1 MKELTEFQK
10 LVHELLIEYAT
21 TVYVVKGGGNAS
33 LKTAKDYCE
42 SMERYLPKEA
52 ISRFGID
59 FPQTA
64 YDVLDVNRLQQ
75 VHDIID
81 QNPEW
86 KEYDKISHGSTF
98 RGGLKC
104 LIALKND
111 LAFLN
116 HKRIA
121 HTMLNPISYKSNKDG
136 FVEDIREGKSY
147 ESHSVKYERNPHLRA
162 MCINHYGYK
171 CYVCGFDFKEH
182 YGELGNNFIE
192 VHHLT
197 PLSELKE
204 EHVTSP
210 IEGMVPLCSNCHSMV
225 HKTNPPIEVEK
236 LKAIF
241 K

>member
-1 MKELTEFQK
+1 MKELNAYQK
-10 LVHELLIEYAT
+10 FVQNLLIEYAT

-33 LKTAKDYCE
+33 PKTAKDYCE

-52 ISRFGID
+52 KNRFGID

-75 VHDIID
+75 IHDIID
-81 QNPEW
+81 ENPEW
-86 KEYDKISHGSTF
+86 KEYDRISHGSTF

-111 LAFLN
+111 IEFL
-116 HKRIA
+116 KRKGA
-121 HTMLNPISYKSNKDG
+121 EQTMFNPVFYRSIYDG
-136 FVEDIREGKSY
+136 YTEDLREGKSY
-147 ESHSVKYERNPHLRA
+147 ESHSIKYERNPRLRA
-162 MCINHYGYK
+162 MCINHYGCK
-171 CYVCGFDFKEH
+171 CYVCGFDFKKH

-210 IEGMVPLCSNCHSMV
+210 VDGMVPLCSNCHSMV
-225 HKTNPPIEVEK
+225 HRTNPPIEVGK
-236 LKAIF
+236 LKELY